1 MGTYNNSVQE
11 IYDAVEKVLDDIEG
25 DFNKETMRK
34 ALKKIA
40 KEYKHCL
47 PASDPLRSR

>member
-11 IYDAVEKVLDDIEG
+11 IYDAVEKALDNIEG
-25 DFNKETMRK
+25 DFTKATMRT

-40 KEYKHCL
+40 KEYKYT
-47 PASDPLRSR
+47 SDDDEKD